1 MKYLILI
8 FLSCSLFL
16 VGCSKKDSDKAS
28 QPGPPGPSDPIL
40 PPFIS
45 VWKTSSE
52 NESITLPLRRGYTY
66 DFNVDWGDG
75 SSSEVTSY
83 DDPDIT
89 HTYVEAKE
97 YTVTI
102 SGTLEAWYFN
112 YSGSKDKIISV
123 KDLGTVNWKNL
134 ERAFAGCKNLGEV
147 KGGDVSGVTNMT
159 AMFRE
164 AHLATPDVS
173 GWDTSNVTNMSYMFS
188 YATSANPDISGWN
201 ISQVTDIRGMFG
213 FAKAAHPDMSQW
225 DFSEVTNMSYLFT
238 GVTLP
243 TKTYNNLLNRINET
257 SQKSDVT
264 LHGGHSQH
272 NSDSEAAR
280 TTLTGRGWIIG
291 DGGMEGDEESTPP
304 PSPFISEWTV
314 TANEDITLPLKEG
327 YNYNFTV
334 NWGDESSSEVTSYDD
349 SDITHTYDTAGT
361 YTVTIS
367 GTVEAWYFNDGEDK
381 NNIISV
387 KNLGDVGWKDLN
399 GAFWGCT
406 NLKELYGGNVSG
418 VINMEDMFRNNSS
431 LANLDISQWDVSNVT
446 NMHDMFIS
454 NSSLVSLD
462 ISQWDVSSVTDMSGM
477 FSQASL
483 TNLDVSQW
491 DISNVTDM
499 NSMFSQAYFLANL
512 DVSHWN
518 VSNATTMEEMFNSV
532 SLANPDV
539 SQWNVSNVTVM
550 RSMFRKA
557 SLANP
562 DVSQW
567 NVSNVTGMRYM
578 FHQASSANPDVSQWD
593 VSNVTDMVYIFNEA
607 SSANPDVSHW
617 NVSNITDMSGMFR
630 LATSANPDMSRWD
643 FGKVTNM
650 TEMFFQV
657 TLPTETYSAMLK
669 RIVETSEQT
678 GVTLRVG
685 SSKYNKDA
693 QAARKILRTPVA
705 EGGLG
710 WKIIDGGIEE

>member
-28 QPGPPGPSDPIL
+28 QPGPSDPIL

-134 ERAFAGCKNLGEV
+134 ERAFAGCKNLGKV

-213 FAKAAHPDMSQW
+213 FAKAAHPNMSQW
-225 DFSEVTNMSYLFT
+225 DFSEVMNMSYLFT

-291 DGGMEGDEESTPP
+291 DGGMEGDEESTLPA
-304 PSPFISEWTV
+304 SPFISEWTV
-314 TANEDITLPLKEG
+314 TDGEDITLPLKEG

-367 GTVEAWYFNDGEDK
+367 GTVEAWYFNDSGSKDK
-381 NNIISV
+381 IISV
-387 KNLGDVGWKDLN
+387 KNLGDMGWKDLSY
-399 GAFWGCT
+399 AFAECT
-406 NLKELYGGNVSG
+406 NLKELYGGNISG
-418 VINMEDMFRNNSS
+418 VTNMKDMFKSNYSLVNLDIRQWDVSNVTDMTGMFDGVS
-431 LANLDISQWDVSNVT
+431 LANPDVSQWDVSNVT
-446 NMHDMFIS
+446 DMNNMFLIA
-454 NSSLVSLD
+454 SLANP
-462 ISQWDVSSVTDMSGM
+462 DVS
-477 FSQASL
+477 
-483 TNLDVSQW
+483 N
-491 DISNVTDM
+491 
-499 NSMFSQAYFLANL
+499 
-512 DVSHWN
+512 WN
-518 VSNATTMEEMFNSV
+518 VSNITNMDSMFAGV
-532 SLANPDV
+532 SSANPDV
-539 SQWNVSNVTVM
+539 SQWNVSNVTNM
-550 RSMFRKA
+550 RSMFYIA

-567 NVSNVTGMRYM
+567 NVSNVTNMNGM
-578 FHQASSANPDVSQWD
+578 FNLAFSANPDVSQWD
-593 VSNVTDMVYIFNEA
+593 VSNVTDMSYMFNAA

-617 NVSNITDMSGMFR
+617 NVSNITNMEGMFR

-657 TLPTETYSAMLK
+657 TLPTEIYSAMLK

-693 QAARKILRTPVA
+693 QEARKILRTPVA